1 MGNKKVSLLLY
12 ADDIVFVADM
22 QQMLTWLHDWCKR
35 WRVLI
40 NTAKSK
46 SVQFRTQRQRRS
58 EFIFKVG
65 ENIIETVESYK
76 YLGVI
81 FHEQKNFKITA
92 NALASGA
99 GRALGG
105 IISKIHNLKEFGF
118 NTSEK
123 LYTPVL
129 FLF

>member
-1 MGNKKVSLLLY
+1 M
-12 ADDIVFVADM
+12 
-22 QQMLTWLHDWCKR
+22 H
-35 WRVLI
+35 
-40 NTAKSK
+40 
-46 SVQFRTQRQRRS
+46 FRTPWQRQS
-58 EFIFKVG
+58 EFIFKIG

-81 FHEQKNFKITA
+81 FHEKKDFKSTA

-118 NTSEK
+118 STYEK
-123 LYTPVL
+123 LYNTCVVPI
-129 FLF
+129 